1 MKKLIYVLLAL
12 LSLSSCNN
20 WLDVEL
26 DNKVDDNKLF
36 SSAEGFKEALA
47 GVYSELSKQSLY
59 GQALTMEYV
68 DLMAQ
73 YYSYTGVNQSY
84 TYWNDFDYSNSSVK
98 STISSS

>member
-59 GQALTMEYV
+59 GQALTME
-68 DLMAQ
+68 
-73 YYSYTGVNQSY
+73 
-84 TYWNDFDYSNSSVK
+84 
-98 STISSS
+98 

>member
-59 GQALTMEYV
+59 
-68 DLMAQ
+68 
-73 YYSYTGVNQSY
+73 
-84 TYWNDFDYSNSSVK
+84 
-98 STISSS
+98 

>member
-47 GVYSELSKQSLY
+47 GV
-59 GQALTMEYV
+59 
-68 DLMAQ
+68 
-73 YYSYTGVNQSY
+73 
-84 TYWNDFDYSNSSVK
+84 
-98 STISSS
+98 

>member
-47 GVYSELSKQSLY
+47 GVYSELSKQNLL
-59 GQALTMEYV
+59 AEL
-68 DLMAQ
+68 
-73 YYSYTGVNQSY
+73 
-84 TYWNDFDYSNSSVK
+84 
-98 STISSS
+98 I